1 MANGSNLDR
10 LVEAKCIPD
19 PDLLSASERQVIDEL
34 SDQEVETLIGI
45 RKKLG
50 AAATSQGAGFGEPEF
65 QSNIVV

>member
-19 PDLLSASERQVIDEL
+19 PDLLSAAERQVIDGL
-34 SDQEVETLIGI
+34 SGQEVDTLIGI

-50 AAATSQGAGFGEPEF
+50 DAAAQQGSAFGEPDF
-65 QSNIVV
+65 QSNIIV